1 MLKYQLQ
8 RLGVSV
14 ALPTLSPIEKVAA
27 QFRSDGGPPEYVEQV
42 IAALGRTNGAY
53 GHRIVGTAMSAIDLA
68 NAMASKEMQ
77 QYKPVL
83 QSGQEILESYKR
95 DFPAGT
101 IT

>member
-1 MLKYQLQ
+1 MLKYLLR

-14 ALPTLSPIEKVAA
+14 SLPTLSPDEKVPA
-27 QFRSDGGPPEYVEQV
+27 QFRSEGGSPEYVEQS
-42 IAALGRTNGAY
+42 IAAIQRSTGAY
-53 GHRIVGTAMSAIDLA
+53 GHRIVGTTMSAIDLA

-77 QYKPVL
+77 QYSPVL